1 LPKYI
6 IEVIYLEKAKQP
18 IIKTK
23 GVYTNEYIKMLTV
36 LSYLALD
43 INPFASVLNVEAPR
57 ELRNIPA

>member
-43 INPFASVLNVEAPR
+43 INPFASVLNVEAP
-57 ELRNIPA
+57 